1 MTNFWLLAITCLQL
15 LLLLAWQLQSSVL
28 PRPWVWWAGIFGIAA
43 CCFLIGLLV
52 FRIYRSLLWRRRKSV
67 RPSREVLLE
76 RRRIATALHDG
87 VGSQLVSAM
96 TMAEANND
104 LLMRATLDQCLLDL
118 RVLVDSMDAGNED
131 TLITLLGR
139 FRHRIQAVL
148 ERRNIVLHW
157 NVGGAEMQGEEAGLP
172 RGPAAREILAI
183 LQEAVSNTLQHAS
196 ASEIWITLS
205 AADISSSGPSF
216 AHARLSVED
225 NGQGFTRAGQGSEA
239 AVGMGLINMRRRAL
253 ASGSQLTI
261 EARDGGG
268 TVVRLS
274 W

>member
-1 MTNFWLLAITCLQL
+1 MTYLWLLVFACLQL
-15 LLLLAWQLQSSVL
+15 LLLLAWQLQSTVL
-28 PRPWVWWAGIFGIAA
+28 PHPWVWWAGIFGIAA
-43 CCFLIGLLV
+43 CCALIGLLV
-52 FRIYRSLLWRRRKSV
+52 SRIYRSLLWRRRKSV

-96 TMAEANND
+96 AMAEANND

-118 RVLVDSMDAGNED
+118 RMLVDSMDAGND
-131 TLITLLGR
+131 DPLITLLGR

-148 ERRNIVLHW
+148 ERSNIVLHW
-157 NVGGAEMQGEEAGLP
+157 NVGDPDMQGDEAGLP
-172 RGPAAREILAI
+172 RGPMAREILAI

-205 AADISSSGPSF
+205 AADTSLNGPSF
-216 AHARLSVED
+216 ARARLSVED
-225 NGQGFTRAGQGSEA
+225 NGQGFCNAGQAPEVTA
-239 AVGMGLINMRRRAL
+239 GMGLSNMRRRAL
-253 ASGSQLTI
+253 ASGCQLTI
-261 EARDGGG
+261 QARDGGG
-268 TVVRLS
+268 TAVTLS